1 MPIALDP
8 MFKEDVM
15 SRRVYTR
22 YDPRLKNLVATS
34 KDISKFY
41 KYGIPTSTLRQ
52 WHLCGP
58 VDFFT
63 IPELNYSSAELL
75 QENFLLK
82 SQLEAVEAEY
92 HLVKTTIN
100 IFGFQIQYRRLPSST
115 SKTDILAAL

>member
-1 MPIALDP
+1 ML
-8 MFKEDVM
+8 KEDVM

-34 KDISKFY
+34 EDISKFY
-41 KYGIPTSTLRQ
+41 KYGIPASTLRQ

-75 QENFLLK
+75 QENLLLK